1 MTCWCRK
8 RPSTASSPIDTD
20 SSSMPLPL
28 AASYSGPSPDLDFK
42 IPKGPR
48 RSNGRLA
55 ARRSRQNLR
64 NDHSSTIP
72 IRQPETPRGGRFA
85 SSAPS
90 VYSPMHATPSP
101 NAAFAKMTAGGF
113 KPKQTPARSLMLATK
128 EAQEAQEAKIRK
140 ERSES
145 GSTTPGPSSG
155 SGLSS
160 RIKDLVNRPGVA
172 SASKGKRVKV

>member
-1 MTCWCRK
+1 M
-8 RPSTASSPIDTD
+8 ASSPIDAD

-28 AASYSGPSPDLDFK
+28 AASYSGPSPDLEFK
-42 IPKGPR
+42 IPRGPR
-48 RSNGRLA
+48 RSTGRLA

-113 KPKQTPARSLMLATK
+113 KPKQTPARSLMLATREAK
-128 EAQEAQEAKIRK
+128 EAEEAKIRK

-145 GSTTPGPSSG
+145 GSTTPGPGSG
-155 SGLSS
+155 AGLSS
-160 RIKDLVNRPGVA
+160 RIKDLVDRPGVA